1 VSHLGRVVFS
11 LELSEYTSFLLLIVL
26 VLQYNNYHSR
36 PPLGIAS
43 RRIGPRTIDGPSGRL
58 YQQGKHLTCSHPS
71 KFAFTSAGRRHPR
84 VWRWHQPTL
93 LRTRSQPTVGMGRAE
108 GRNKLPSLICVLIQH
123 QSEHQLHADWP
134 RTGLLPSGAGPRPT
148 VQTVDVQQGPGVALL
163 SPEVNWGR
171 EINILL
177 LSSPVPAFSR
187 KAIAS

>member
-1 VSHLGRVVFS
+1 MTSSLRPRIFECRWSNASPDLRRWKRRCWPEAMEHASSRATLKVGALVSSVKKICLKSTADVSHLGRVVFS

-71 KFAFTSAGRRHPR
+71 KFSFTSAGRRHPR

-93 LRTRSQPTVGMGRAE
+93 LRTRSQPTVGMGRA
-108 GRNKLPSLICVLIQH
+108 K
-123 QSEHQLHADWP
+123 
-134 RTGLLPSGAGPRPT
+134 
-148 VQTVDVQQGPGVALL
+148 
-163 SPEVNWGR
+163 R
-171 EINILL
+171 EEKNYHL
-177 LSSPVPAFSR
+177 
-187 KAIAS
+187 